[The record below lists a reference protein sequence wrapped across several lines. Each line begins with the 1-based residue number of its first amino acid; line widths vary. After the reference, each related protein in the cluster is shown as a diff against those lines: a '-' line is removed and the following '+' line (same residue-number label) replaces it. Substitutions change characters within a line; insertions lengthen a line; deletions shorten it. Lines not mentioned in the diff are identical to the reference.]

1 VRPARARAGRAG
13 PRGLPGARPHGAAR
27 PGRGGRDAGGDAR
40 PRRPGRRR
48 RGLVGSRRGV
58 ARGRDPR
65 PAAQARGVRER
76 GAAHPPEGHAHGDRA
91 GAVVVLPPRG
101 ARRADGGRPRAGVQ
115 LRHRGR
121 LGEPRRLRG
130 VGGPPDAAARGRRV
144 HPGMGGLARHDARRQ
159 RGAGRRPRPRAG
171 LRGDGVQR
179 PRLHA
184 QPRHR
189 AAHGRADPGR
199 RRPERRHRT
208 PRAGPVRARRLAQ
221 RGAGLQPAAR
231 GGLSPARRPRRRGR
245 RAARPRGAGPARGRY
260 RRAPRSCARG
270 GTVAAPRSPGP
281 RRGGDP
287 ERRAAAT
294 GSVSVGRRGSR
305 VFAEGRC
312 ARLAAVT
319 RTAGWREAAAGWR
332 EAPVGLV
339 AGAALAALLRGAGPG
354 RLVAGALAGGLVA
367 AWGGRRAA
375 GGTRGEAAAPM
386 SGRAPAEP
394 EAAAPGHSLA
404 HVVERLAPWL
414 TLACL
419 VPALTLAVPP
429 GADMAMH
436 VALARALRA
445 GAAELSPAW
454 PGVAPLAYPRGFSA
468 LVALAGGLGLARAG
482 LLLAGASYA
491 LFARGAAATFAAGGL
506 RRPWTLAALLLFL
519 AKTPQDTFA
528 WGGTPTVLA
537 LALGLHAAALLRRAA
552 GWHPGAAATAALLL
566 AGAAAVHPMGA
577 SAGALV
583 TAVVAGRQRPRG
595 TILALAALGAVLALL
610 AGAGPALSP
619 AELQWMASW
628 GRTRE
633 ALLRG
638 APWQFPLRIWPAL
651 WRALGPPWLVAVGAA
666 ALLLAGRRAVRP
678 VALGL
683 GGVLA
688 LATLIAGLHA
698 LGLAGLVYPVRL
710 APLFALA
717 TAPVLDAAL
726 AGLPARAAGAA
737 AALGLA

>member
-1 VRPARARAGRAG
+1 
-13 PRGLPGARPHGAAR
+13 
-27 PGRGGRDAGGDAR
+27 
-40 PRRPGRRR
+40 
-48 RGLVGSRRGV
+48 
-58 ARGRDPR
+58 
-65 PAAQARGVRER
+65 
-76 GAAHPPEGHAHGDRA
+76 
-91 GAVVVLPPRG
+91 
-101 ARRADGGRPRAGVQ
+101 
-115 LRHRGR
+115 
-121 LGEPRRLRG
+121 
-130 VGGPPDAAARGRRV
+130 
-144 HPGMGGLARHDARRQ
+144 
-159 RGAGRRPRPRAG
+159 
-171 LRGDGVQR
+171 
-179 PRLHA
+179 
-184 QPRHR
+184 
-189 AAHGRADPGR
+189 
-199 RRPERRHRT
+199 
-208 PRAGPVRARRLAQ
+208 
-221 RGAGLQPAAR
+221 
-231 GGLSPARRPRRRGR
+231 
-245 RAARPRGAGPARGRY
+245 
-260 RRAPRSCARG
+260 
-270 GTVAAPRSPGP
+270 
-281 RRGGDP
+281 
-287 ERRAAAT
+287 
-294 GSVSVGRRGSR
+294 

-319 RTAGWREAAAGWR
+319 RTARWREAAAGWR

-491 LFARGAAATFAAGGL
+491 LFARGAAATFAAAGL

-537 LALGLHAAALLRRAA
+537 LALGLHAAALLRAA
-552 GWHPGAAATAALLL
+552 PGWHPGATATAALLL
-566 AGAAAVHPMGA
+566 AGAVAVHPMGA
-577 SAGALV
+577 GAGALV
-583 TAVVAGRQRPRG
+583 ATVVAGRHRPRG
-595 TILALAALGAVLALL
+595 TIVALAALGAGLALL

-638 APWQFPLRIWPAL
+638 APWQFPVRIWPAL

-698 LGLAGLVYPVRL
+698 FGLAGLVYPVRL

-717 TAPVLDAAL
+717 TAPVLGAAL

-737 AALGLA
+737 AALGLALAVPFHLRWYQGAQPMATPADVQVLACLAARTPPDAVVAGAYGDATQWVPALTGRRVTRPHRHVSLLDETAPGLTALRPTHRLRGERVRYPPAFDGPDPGPEPAGPALCAAGAAALWRLP